1 MLKNIKAILFDLDN
15 TIMDFKECE
24 KQSLE
29 YLFKNIGEKHKKK
42 YHEIFSEIDR
52 DLWRSVSLN
61 ISNIQKEKIPEYR
74 FEIFFNKI
82 SIKYNDYGTA
92 NKLFQ
97 EKFKQECILIDN
109 AEEVITYLYN
119 KNYKLYIVTNGI
131 INLQKPRILNSKISK
146 YISDIIISEEV
157 GVTKPNAKIFNTL
170 LQRNC
175 LKQSDVI
182 MIGDSIEQDIIGAKN
197 TKIKSIWYNPMKLK
211 NNTEII
217 PDYEINN
224 LLELKKLF

>member
-1 MLKNIKAILFDLDN
+1 MIKNIKAILFDLDN

-29 YLFKNIGEKHKKK
+29 YLFKNIGEKYKKE

-82 SIKYNDYGTA
+82 YIKYNDYGTA

-119 KNYKLYIVTNGI
+119 KNYDEENTTGSFSWDLRIEYKNGTIEVHSGDGIGSAPKGFYDIKASLDNI
-131 INLQKPRILNSKISK
+131 I
-146 YISDIIISEEV
+146 E
-157 GVTKPNAKIFNTL
+157 
-170 LQRNC
+170 
-175 LKQSDVI
+175 
-182 MIGDSIEQDIIGAKN
+182 
-197 TKIKSIWYNPMKLK
+197 
-211 NNTEII
+211 
-217 PDYEINN
+217 
-224 LLELKKLF
+224 